1 MDETPLFAGKHHDGF
16 RMPENFPLKQS
27 QQKLVLCRRK
37 KQVLQ
42 WSSSKA
48 IATLKQL

>member
-1 MDETPLFAGKHHDGF
+1 MDETSLFAGKHRGF
-16 RMPENFPLKQS
+16 RMPENVPLNQS
-27 QQKLVLCRRK
+27 QQKPMFRRRK